1 MNKSIERTIPILFAV
16 ALMLAGC
23 ASVEKPG
30 PVRKSLSSS
39 DYKNKAIAYEKNRN
53 LTKALEYWKIT
64 AGMDPFDAKS
74 KGKVALLEAVCQSFA
89 KTHFKKGVAYYK
101 KRQLRNA
108 RKEFMIALRHNPGHK
123 QALNYLQ
130 NKFTRSVYSTYQVR
144 KGDTYNR
151 IARKVYKDSGKG
163 FLIANVNKLPFKQ
176 KPRPGAILKIP
187 RLDNIQK
194 ATQKIKKKS
203 PNETAAV
210 ADVEIEIEES
220 DLSDQDISLNPII
233 DIESELTNA
242 RNYFTAKNYPKVLP
256 ITQTILE
263 NDPMNSEALKLK
275 NLAYLS
281 MGKELSLKKK
291 YSEAINMFNE
301 ADADFEGA
309 REAVNDLKKQMLQEA
324 EEHYRRGVKQF
335 LNEELSKAIA
345 EWDQT
350 LVLNP
355 EHADA
360 RKDIEKARDLL
371 KKLEKKQ

>member
-1 MNKSIERTIPILFAV
+1 MKKSIARAIPILFAV

-23 ASVEKPG
+23 AGVERPR
-30 PVRKSLSSS
+30 PISTRPLSSS
-39 DYKNKAIAYEKNRN
+39 AYKNKAIAYEKNRN

-64 AGMDPFDAKS
+64 ASMDTFDIKS

-89 KTHFKKGVAYYK
+89 KTHFKKGVTYYK
-101 KRQLRNA
+101 KRQLKNA
-108 RKEFMIALRHNPGHK
+108 RKEFMIALRHNPKHK

-144 KGDTYNR
+144 KGDTYNK
-151 IARKVYKDSGKG
+151 IARKIYKDSSKG
-163 FLIANVNKLPFKQ
+163 FLIASVNKLPFKQ
-176 KPRPGAILKIP
+176 KPRPGAILKMP
-187 RLDNIQK
+187 RLDNIKK
-194 ATQKIKKKS
+194 ATQKTKKKS
-203 PNETAAV
+203 TDKTATDA
-210 ADVEIEIEES
+210 EIDIEES
-220 DLSDQDISLNPII
+220 DLLPDQEISLNPII

-275 NLAYLS
+275 NMAYLS
-281 MGKELSLKKK
+281 MGKELALKKK

-301 ADADFEGA
+301 AGADFEGA
-309 REAVNDLKKQMLQEA
+309 QEAAKDLKKQMLQEA
-324 EEHYRRGVKQF
+324 EEHYRMGVKQF
-335 LNEELSKAIA
+335 LNENLSNAIE

-360 RKDIEKARDLL
+360 RKDIKKARNLL
-371 KKLEKKQ
+371 KKLEKK